1 MVVQFARVPRSNAA
15 IAGAGENGNDRM
27 ARRSFASNSST
38 INAGGLDQARSSS
51 VARASTLDVPIGLKA
66 SGQDMTSAVGD
77 ARAWTRILGPY
88 RAPKIGRS
96 VVELLVTAVPFAL
109 LWALMWAALGVGY
122 WLCLLLALPTACF
135 LMRLFMIQHDCGHGA
150 CFRRRATN
158 DWVGRVIG
166 VVTLTPYG
174 FWLRAHAL
182 HHANAGNLDH
192 RGSGDIITLTTDE
205 YCAQTPLQRLVYRLY
220 RNPFVMFGVIPTYL
234 FVLHNRLP
242 FGLMRSGPQPWLSTM
257 GTNAAIA
264 GVVAMLIWVMGVGP
278 FLLVQAPVVVIS
290 ASIAVW
296 FFYVQHQ
303 FEDTLWAH
311 DGDWSFHEAALNG
324 SSHYELPPAL
334 AWFTGNIGV
343 HHVHHLSSR
352 IPFYRLPEVLR
363 DHPQLASRGRLTFLQ
378 SLRCASL
385 AVWDERQKR
394 LISFRELR
402 TARVALRH
410 AAII

>member
-1 MVVQFARVPRSNAA
+1 
-15 IAGAGENGNDRM
+15 
-27 ARRSFASNSST
+27 
-38 INAGGLDQARSSS
+38 
-51 VARASTLDVPIGLKA
+51 
-66 SGQDMTSAVGD
+66 MTTALGD
-77 ARAWTRILGPY
+77 ARAWTQILGPY
-88 RAPKIGRS
+88 RTPRIARS
-96 VVELLVTAVPFAL
+96 VVELLVTAVPFAS

-150 CFRRRATN
+150 CFKRRATN

-192 RGSGDIITLTTDE
+192 RGSGDIITLTSDE
-205 YCAQTPLQRLVYRLY
+205 YCAQNGLQRLVYRVY
-220 RNPFVMFGVIPTYL
+220 RNPFVMFGLIPTYL
-234 FVLHNRLP
+234 FVLHYRLP
-242 FGLMRSGPQPWLSTM
+242 IGMMRSGPKPWLSTM

-264 GVVAMLIWVMGVGP
+264 GVVAVLIWTIGVGP
-278 FLLVQAPVVVIS
+278 FLLVQAPVVIIS
-290 ASIAVW
+290 AAIAVW

-303 FEDTLWAH
+303 FEDTLWLH
-311 DGDWSFHEAALNG
+311 DGDWSFHEAALGG

-352 IPFYRLPEVLR
+352 IAFYRLSEVLR
-363 DHPQLASRGRLTFLQ
+363 DHPQLASLGRLTLYQ
-378 SLRCASL
+378 SLQCATL
-385 AVWDERQKR
+385 AIWDERQRR

-402 TARVALRH
+402 AMQARDAPLKPL
-410 AAII
+410 

>member
-1 MVVQFARVPRSNAA
+1 MTTAIGETRTWAQILALYRTPKTSRS
-15 IAGAGENGNDRM
+15 I
-27 ARRSFASNSST
+27 F
-38 INAGGLDQARSSS
+38 
-51 VARASTLDVPIGLKA
+51 
-66 SGQDMTSAVGD
+66 
-77 ARAWTRILGPY
+77 
-88 RAPKIGRS
+88 
-96 VVELLVTAVPFAL
+96 ELLVTAVPFVI

-122 WLCLLLALPTACF
+122 WLCLLLALPTSCF
-135 LMRLFMIQHDCGHGA
+135 LMRLFMIQHDCGHGS

-158 DWVGRVIG
+158 DCIGRVIG
-166 VVTLTPYG
+166 VVTLTPYS

-192 RGSGDIITLTTDE
+192 RGSGDIITLTADE
-205 YCAQTPLQRLVYRLY
+205 YLTQTRLQRLVYRAY
-220 RNPFVMFGVIPTYL
+220 RNPLVMFGLIPTYL
-234 FVLHNRLP
+234 FVLHYRLP
-242 FGLMRSGPQPWLSTM
+242 IGMMRSGRQPWVSTM

-264 GVVAMLIWVMGVGP
+264 GIVYLLVWLMGVGP
-278 FLLVQAPVVVIS
+278 FLLVQAPVVVLS
-290 ASIAVW
+290 ATIAVW

-311 DGDWSFHEAALNG
+311 DGDWNFHEAALNG

-363 DHPQLASRGRLTFLQ
+363 DHPQLASLGRLTFLQ
-378 SLRCASL
+378 SLRCATL
-385 AVWDERQKR
+385 ALWDERQKR

-402 TARVALRH
+402 AGPAALPR
-410 AAII
+410 AQPRLRRL

>member
-1 MVVQFARVPRSNAA
+1 VDVRIRQKVP
-15 IAGAGENGNDRM
+15 
-27 ARRSFASNSST
+27 
-38 INAGGLDQARSSS
+38 
-51 VARASTLDVPIGLKA
+51 
-66 SGQDMTSAVGD
+66 DMTFAFGE
-77 ARAWTRILGPY
+77 ARTWAQTLGPH
-88 RAPKIGRS
+88 RTPDVSRS
-96 VVELLVTAVPFAL
+96 IFELLVTAAPFVL
-109 LWALMWAALGVGY
+109 LWASMWAALGVGY

-158 DWVGRVIG
+158 DGVGRVIG
-166 VVTLTPYG
+166 VVTLTPYS

-192 RGSGDIITLTTDE
+192 RGSGDIITLTADE
-205 YCAQTPLQRLVYRLY
+205 YLTQTRFQRLVYRAY
-220 RNPFVMFGVIPTYL
+220 RNPLVMFGLIPTYL
-234 FVLHNRLP
+234 FVLHYRLP
-242 FGLMRSGPQPWLSTM
+242 FGMMRSGWEPWISTM
-257 GTNAAIA
+257 GTNAAIV
-264 GVVAMLIWVMGVGP
+264 GVVSLLVWLMGVGP
-278 FLLVQAPVVVIS
+278 FLLVEAPVVVVS
-290 ASIAVW
+290 ATIAVW

-363 DHPQLASRGRLTFLQ
+363 DHPQLASLGRLTFLQ

-385 AVWDERQKR
+385 AIWDERQKR

-402 TARVALRH
+402 TVTHPH
-410 AAII
+410 AQHAMEAS